1 VLIQVTGRAK
11 CCASPGG
18 SPYRIFCGSIHI
30 RGYEG
35 PQTFGLQQTP
45 EVTSALHF
53 ISFRPSFVSFPEMR
67 ILVTGGAGFI
77 GSHLVEALL
86 AQSTRVSVIDDFNDF
101 YDPLIKEKNLEPIRT
116 RISVHKIDI
125 RDKEAVAEV
134 VSAEKPDVIVHLAAR
149 AGVRPSV
156 QNPELYLDTNVKGT
170 FYLLEAAKAAGVDR
184 FIFASSSSVYGAS
197 KEVPFRES
205 QVLSQTLSP
214 YAATKLAG
222 EHLCSNYSN
231 LYGLRVVCLRFFT
244 VYGPRQRPDLA
255 IHKFTKLIH
264 CGKPIDVY
272 GDGTA
277 RRDFTYI
284 DDIIQGIVSSLEY
297 DQELFDVFNLGESDT
312 IELRQ
317 MIAELEAVLGR
328 IAIINPLPPVPGDMP
343 VTYADVSKAGR
354 LLGYAPKT
362 RIREGLRKF
371 IEWYLR
377 SQAI

>member
-1 VLIQVTGRAK
+1 MNPSTDFSLALGSVSSQFR
-11 CCASPGG
+11 G
-18 SPYRIFCGSIHI
+18 SP
-30 RGYEG
+30 
-35 PQTFGLQQTP
+35 
-45 EVTSALHF
+45 
-53 ISFRPSFVSFPEMR
+53 EMNV
-67 ILVTGGAGFI
+67 LVTGGAGFI

-86 AQSTRVSVIDDFNDF
+86 TRDHRVSVIDDFNDF
-101 YDPLIKEKNLEPIRT
+101 YDPVIKEKNLEAIRS
-116 RISVHKIDI
+116 RITLHKVDI
-125 RDKEAVAEV
+125 RNQEAVADA
-134 VSAEKPDVIVHLAAR
+134 VSVENLDVIVHLAGR

-156 QNPELYLDTNVKGT
+156 QNPELYLDTNIKGT
-170 FYLLEAAKAAGVDR
+170 FHLLEAAKNAGVGR

-222 EHLCSNYSN
+222 EHLSSNYSY
-231 LYGLRVVCLRFFT
+231 LYGLGVVCLRFFT

-255 IHKFTKLIH
+255 IHKFTSLIH
-264 CGKPIDVY
+264 SGKPIDLY

-284 DDIIQGIVSSLEY
+284 DDIIQGIVASLEY
-297 DQELFDVFNLGESDT
+297 DRELFDIFNLGESDT

-328 IAIINPLPPVPGDMP
+328 IAIIHPLPPVPGDMP
-343 VTYADVSKAGR
+343 ATYADVSKARR
-354 LLGYAPKT
+354 LLGYTPKT

-377 SQAI
+377 SQVV

>member
-1 VLIQVTGRAK
+1 
-11 CCASPGG
+11 
-18 SPYRIFCGSIHI
+18 
-30 RGYEG
+30 
-35 PQTFGLQQTP
+35 
-45 EVTSALHF
+45 
-53 ISFRPSFVSFPEMR
+53 
-67 ILVTGGAGFI
+67 
-77 GSHLVEALL
+77 
-86 AQSTRVSVIDDFNDF
+86 
-101 YDPLIKEKNLEPIRT
+101 
-116 RISVHKIDI
+116 
-125 RDKEAVAEV
+125 
-134 VSAEKPDVIVHLAAR
+134 VHLAAR

-197 KEVPFRES
+197 KEVPFHES

-264 CGKPIDVY
+264 NGKPIDVY